1 MSPRR
6 GPSLGTVA
14 KRAYAE
20 HEKAEERRRAY
31 AEYEAQKRRDAAE
44 QHLKK
49 QKEHENFV
57 ADRRALKDS
66 KRSTIAKPKR
76 RSIMW
81 RDDKKQMESA
91 GIWMPAAVRACRADG
106 PARGRRNTCG
116 GYGAWSLL

>member
-91 GIWMPAAVRACRADG
+91 GIWM
-106 PARGRRNTCG
+106 RRP
-116 GYGAWSLL
+116 L